1 MNESAQPALVAFD
14 GSPEAR
20 AAVTAA
26 AALFPARRL
35 LIVSVWEPGLALA
48 VEPSYDL
55 TGSGPT
61 LPSAEEISAVDH
73 AQHGHATRTADEG
86 VRLARELG
94 ATADPFPVPD
104 EAHVAETLVAIAERN
119 DAAVIV
125 TGSRGLGRVKSRFM
139 GSTSRDLLRHSERA
153 RAGRQ
158 VARVACTRVPH
169 VFGYGSLPA
178 AVEGTPSTLR
188 DHRRGWAVAMDNRV
202 TIPGYKY
209 YLDEDGGRP
218 DVYVAFLAIRPEP
231 GATVDGVTFA
241 VDEAALAELDA
252 RERNYDR
259 VDVSGLVD
267 PDPGGRVWAYAGSA
281 AGRERLAAG
290 RAAGTAVV
298 AEQYV
303 TLVAHA
309 EPPDLPVRRLFR
321 CDVAA

>member
-94 ATADPFPVPD
+94 ATADPFPVPA
-104 EAHVAETLVAIAERN
+104 AHVAETLVAIAERN

-125 TGSRGLGRVKSRFM
+125 TGSRGLRPVKSRFM
-139 GSTSRDLLRHSERA
+139 GSTSRDLLRHSERP
-153 RAGRQ
+153 
-158 VARVACTRVPH
+158 VLVVK
-169 VFGYGSLPA
+169 S
-178 AVEGTPSTLR
+178 
-188 DHRRGWAVAMDNRV
+188 
-202 TIPGYKY
+202 
-209 YLDEDGGRP
+209 
-218 DVYVAFLAIRPEP
+218 PE
-231 GATVDGVTFA
+231 
-241 VDEAALAELDA
+241 
-252 RERNYDR
+252 
-259 VDVSGLVD
+259 
-267 PDPGGRVWAYAGSA
+267 
-281 AGRERLAAG
+281 
-290 RAAGTAVV
+290 
-298 AEQYV
+298 
-303 TLVAHA
+303 
-309 EPPDLPVRRLFR
+309 
-321 CDVAA
+321 